1 MNPDVD
7 DIPVPPEKR
16 DYKKPILI
24 VLAILIVVGSIAGY
38 FYYDYSQKQA
48 KIRAIEIAK
57 AKKKAE
63 AERKKREYEAKTIIP
78 IEKAVRDD
86 RKAISDEEAA
96 LVKRKNS
103 LINGEVQTGKGLS
116 QGNDSGI

>member
-1 MNPDVD
+1 MNPELDDVP
-7 DIPVPPEKR
+7 IPQEKKN
-16 DYKKPILI
+16 YKKPILI
-24 VLAILIVVGSIAGY
+24 ALAVFLVIGSVSGY
-38 FYYDYSQKQA
+38 FYYDYSVKQA
-48 KIRAIEIAK
+48 KIQAAQVAK

-63 AERKKREYEAKTIIP
+63 AERKRREYEAKTIIP

-116 QGNDSGI
+116 QGNDNGI